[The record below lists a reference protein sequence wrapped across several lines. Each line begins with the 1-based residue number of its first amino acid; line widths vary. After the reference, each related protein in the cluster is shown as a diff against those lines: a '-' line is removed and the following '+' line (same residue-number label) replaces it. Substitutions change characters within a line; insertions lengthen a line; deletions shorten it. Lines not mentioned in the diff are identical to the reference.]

1 MVKMSTEKVTEKVKV
16 NARDK
21 ILETAIRLFSE
32 RGFNGTTT
40 KEIAEEAGVNE
51 ALIFRYFSTKREL
64 YGAIIE
70 RKIEEPGIEV
80 PIETYKETKDDWLI
94 FRSIALRMF
103 DCVEKDPT
111 FMRLLYFSALEG
123 HELSDMFFDTY
134 VEYLNMLLSD
144 YIEERISEGAFKK
157 LNPLL
162 AARAFMGMVINHIV
176 KQELFGEKK
185 RRKLEREEAVETFVQ
200 IFLNGIRRRKK

>member
-1 MVKMSTEKVTEKVKV
+1 MSTEKIKIST
-16 NARDK
+16 RHK

-51 ALIFRYFSTKREL
+51 ALIFRYFSTKRDL

-70 RKIEEPGIEV
+70 RKIEEEPGIELH
-80 PIETYKETKDDWLI
+80 IEAYRGTKDDWLI
-94 FRSIALRMF
+94 FKTIALRMF
-103 DCVEKDPT
+103 ECVEKDPT

-134 VEYLNMLLSD
+134 VEYVNMLLSD
-144 YIEERISEGAFKK
+144 YLEERISEGALKK
-157 LNPLL
+157 INPLL
-162 AARAFMGMVINHIV
+162 AARAFMGMVINYIV
-176 KQELFGEKK
+176 EQELFGEKK
-185 RRKLEREEAVETFVQ
+185 KRELDKQEVVETFVQ
-200 IFLNGIRRRKK
+200 IFLFGIKNTQEEQRG